1 MPFSLSNAPSTFMPF
16 MSQVLQPF
24 IGKFLVVYFDD
35 ILIYS
40 KTEEDHVSHLR
51 QVMRILR
58 REKLYLNFK
67 KYSFMTLVI
76 VFLGFVVS
84 TKGLE
89 VDPNKVKAIL
99 EWPIPST
106 L

>member
-1 MPFSLSNAPSTFMPF
+1 MTSYENPLTRETLHKLEKM
-16 MSQVLQPF
+16 
-24 IGKFLVVYFDD
+24 FLHD
-35 ILIYS
+35 LA
-40 KTEEDHVSHLR
+40 
-51 QVMRILR
+51 
-58 REKLYLNFK
+58 
-67 KYSFMTLVI
+67 I

>member
-1 MPFSLSNAPSTFMPF
+1 MPFGLSNALVTFMRF
-16 MSQVLQPF
+16 MNQVLQPF

-58 REKLYLNFK
+58 QEKLYLNF
-67 KYSFMTLVI
+67 
-76 VFLGFVVS
+76 
-84 TKGLE
+84 
-89 VDPNKVKAIL
+89 
-99 EWPIPST
+99 
-106 L
+106 

>member
-1 MPFSLSNAPSTFMPF
+1 MPFNLSNAPSTFMRF
-16 MSQVLQPF
+16 MNQVLQPF
-24 IGKFLVVYFDD
+24 IGKFLIVYFDD

-40 KTEEDHVSHLR
+40 KTEDDHVSHLW
-51 QVMRILR
+51 QVMRILWQ
-58 REKLYLNFK
+58 EKLYINLK
-67 KYSFMTLVI
+67 KCSSMTLAI

-89 VDPNKVKAIL
+89 VDPNKVKTIL
-99 EWPIPST
+99 EWPVLGT